1 MSGKCAL
8 NACVLHTVLRCGVRE
23 VRCESVCGPPSCC
36 DRVHTTGGA
45 SAGRLRCARRVV
57 SHPALAFVQILR
69 RSPRLWRLYGRDA
82 CPGHT
87 LACKWWWWGVAC
99 ALDVGRCVCCVY
111 VFCTLSLEVVCAQ
124 LGVRRCLSFLFY
136 CGGVHITGCAS
147 IGPRSCARGVVSRP
161 ALAWGV
167 VLRPRLAVP

>member
-1 MSGKCAL
+1 MGTKLVQGTLSMQVVVVGCGLCFGCRAL
-8 NACVLHTVLRCGVRE
+8 RVL
-23 VRCESVCGPPSCC
+23 
-36 DRVHTTGGA
+36 
-45 SAGRLRCARRVV
+45 
-57 SHPALAFVQILR
+57 
-69 RSPRLWRLYGRDA
+69 
-82 CPGHT
+82 
-87 LACKWWWWGVAC
+87 
-99 ALDVGRCVCCVY
+99 CVY